1 MRTNIKSKTG
11 LYFFGGV
18 FVFVGIL
25 VSALML
31 FIAKSEANKMKE
43 WEATE
48 AFIQDITK
56 NTYRRNGK
64 RKTDY
69 DVYIAYAYGGSEYED
84 ELNYYSSSMDIGDK
98 ITIYVNPE
106 NPNEQT
112 DGNSFTFLLIG
123 TIFGITFPLVGI
135 YVIIATIKGKVV
147 YVEGSL
153 HSKL

>member
-1 MRTNIKSKTG
+1 MRTNIKSKAG

-18 FVFVGIL
+18 FIFVGI
-25 VSALML
+25 VVAVLML

-64 RKTDY
+64 RRTDY
-69 DVYIAYAYGGSEYED
+69 DVYIAYAYGGREYEG

-112 DGNSFTFLLIG
+112 GGNAFTFILIG
-123 TIFGITFPLVGI
+123 VIFGITFPLVGI

-153 HSKL
+153 HSEL